1 MTLEAEARLAKEQP
15 ERDISL
21 WFWVAGTLLFL
32 LNLAFG
38 FLRVAPSAALFL
50 SLASGVI
57 FVAAPLIGLFAAG
70 SARWSW
76 IKSLAFL
83 AGGVAVHVGSVLL
96 IRQTGPGA
104 MAVFVQAAGQFGLLV
119 WCAGLGAAIALI
131 IKDKNLILPV
141 CIFLAG
147 FDAFLILSPSTP
159 VSKMVAS
166 NSQAFTD
173 VAMKVPQAQVAPR
186 PDAKPEDK
194 RPRIVPAAYIGP
206 ADLLFSMAFFVL
218 LFRFRMEVRKT
229 AAWLAPVLVIYLAL
243 ALASPWGMLPA
254 LVPIGATV
262 LIVNRRHFTMT
273 RDEKL
278 GTWVVGV
285 IAVALAGWGI
295 YQRATYVPPRPLQRP
310 EAPLSGGQGPAS
322 PSEIGLPPPEAA
334 GQSPS

>member
-1 MTLEAEARLAKEQP
+1 MTDTAEQGLDQTHP
-15 ERDISL
+15 ERDFSL
-21 WFWVAGTLLFL
+21 WFWVAGGLLFL

-38 FLRVAPSAALFL
+38 FLRVAPSVAPFL
-50 SLASGVI
+50 SIASGVI
-57 FVAAPLIGLFAAG
+57 FVAAPLLGLFSAS
-70 SARWSW
+70 SARWNW
-76 IKSLAFL
+76 VKALLFL
-83 AGGVAVHVGSVLL
+83 ASGVALHVGSVILV
-96 IRQTGPGA
+96 RQMGA
-104 MAVFVQAAGQFGLLV
+104 GTVGVLVQAAGQFGLLT

-159 VSKMVAS
+159 VSKMVAA

-173 VAMKVPQAQVAPR
+173 VAMKVPQAQVAPK

-229 AAWLAPVLVIYLAL
+229 AAWLAPVLVLYLVL

-262 LIVNRRHFTMT
+262 LIVNRRHFEMT
-273 RDEKL
+273 KDEKL
-278 GTWVVGV
+278 GTWVVAL
-285 IAVALAGWGI
+285 ISFALAAWGI
-295 YQRATYVPPRPLQRP
+295 YQRATYIPPRLPQRP
-310 EAPLSGGQGPAS
+310 AAPLTEGQGPAS
-322 PSEIGLPPPEAA
+322 SSKAGSPQPEAA
-334 GQSPS
+334 GQSQS